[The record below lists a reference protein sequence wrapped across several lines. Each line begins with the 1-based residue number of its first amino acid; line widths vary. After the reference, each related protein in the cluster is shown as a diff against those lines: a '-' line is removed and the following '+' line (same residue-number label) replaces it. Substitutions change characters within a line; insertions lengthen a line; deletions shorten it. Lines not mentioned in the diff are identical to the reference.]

1 MVRWLEILCAV
12 DFSKGSSA
20 TLEAA
25 ADVARRHEANL
36 TLLHV
41 REPPPAAAPSGFAP
55 PTVPSEVEAVEI
67 GRQLERWREE
77 AARLAGREVRAEL
90 AAGAPASEIVR
101 RLREGRFDL
110 AVVGTHGRTGLR
122 RLVLGS
128 VAERVVREAPC
139 PVLVVR
145 PPEDRGD

>member
-1 MVRWLEILCAV
+1 MVSWLRILCAV
-12 DFSKGSSA
+12 DFSRASGS

-25 ADVARRHEANL
+25 ADQARRHGAEL

-41 REPPPAAAPSGFAP
+41 REPPPAAAVKGFAP
-55 PTVPSEVEAVEI
+55 PPVPSAAEAVEV
-67 GRQLERWREE
+67 GRQLARWREE
-77 AARLAGREVRAEL
+77 ATRLAGREVRAEL
-90 AAGAPASEIVR
+90 ASGSPAAEIVR
-101 RLREGRFDL
+101 LARQGNHDL
-110 AVVGTHGRTGLR
+110 VVVGTHGRTGFR